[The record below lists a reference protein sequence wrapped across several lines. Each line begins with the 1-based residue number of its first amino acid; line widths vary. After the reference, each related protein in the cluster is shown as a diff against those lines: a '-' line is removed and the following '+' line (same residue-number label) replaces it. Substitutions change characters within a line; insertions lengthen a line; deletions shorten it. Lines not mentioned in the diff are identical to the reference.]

1 VRGAYAGGASQ
12 SHLSFLRVRRKWGP
26 SPFIALVLAACAGT
40 SAEYRNFKQV
50 MDRQVGKGI
59 DDPDAYPVF
68 YRLRE
73 LNSKPLQNG
82 NLQQQYAAGRNERC
96 RLYFEVEPRTGRI
109 VRWSS
114 EGSES
119 DCVLTRSP

>member
-1 VRGAYAGGASQ
+1 MGRWGLAPLMVLLLGCAS
-12 SHLSFLRVRRKWGP
+12 S
-26 SPFIALVLAACAGT
+26 
-40 SAEYRNFKQV
+40 SAEHDNFKQV

-73 LNSKPLQNG
+73 LNSKSLQNG
-82 NLQQQYAAGRNERC
+82 NLQQQYAVGRNERC
-96 RLYFEVEPRTGRI
+96 RLYFEVEPRTRRI

-119 DCVLTRSP
+119 DCVLTRTP

>member
-1 VRGAYAGGASQ
+1 MLAGCAS
-12 SHLSFLRVRRKWGP
+12 S
-26 SPFIALVLAACAGT
+26 
-40 SAEYRNFKQV
+40 SAQYQNFRQV
-50 MDRQVGKGI
+50 MDRQVGKNI

-82 NLQQQYAAGRNERC
+82 NLQHQFAAGRNERC
-96 RLYFEVEPRTGRI
+96 KLYFEVEARTGRI